1 MPEPFALLPEL
12 AEFIAGLAPAKV
24 ASFCPSPESQ
34 NRLDFLLT
42 KQKEKKLTDAEE
54 SEIRNYLIINRLM
67 GLSKAYARQLI
78 QLK

>member
-1 MPEPFALLPEL
+1 MPQPFALLPEL
-12 AEFIAGLAPAKV
+12 AEFIAALDPAKV

-54 SEIRNYLIINRLM
+54 REIRNYLIINRLM
-67 GLSKAYARQLI
+67 SLSKAYARQLL
-78 QLK
+78 QSK